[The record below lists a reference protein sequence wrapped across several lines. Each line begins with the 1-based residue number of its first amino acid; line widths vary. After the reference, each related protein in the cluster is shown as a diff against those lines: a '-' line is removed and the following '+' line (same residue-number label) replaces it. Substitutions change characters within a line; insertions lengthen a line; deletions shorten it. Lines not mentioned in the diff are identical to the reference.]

1 MKLENPT
8 NSTALDGTEEHTGS
22 VFGKDISPP
31 VFRRCLV
38 VLMLLGLIV
47 RIAYF
52 VEHARSPSFGV
63 PTLDEKYYDT
73 VARMLLAGEDLHEL
87 HGFRPLLY
95 PLYLA
100 GCYRLGGS
108 RGIDLA
114 LFAQHLLGIGTVVI
128 VALLGAR
135 LFRHRLGGVLGGALY
150 LLSPVP
156 LYFEGELL
164 IESSYTFL
172 ICLGLL
178 LHLHTAGITGW
189 KSGLGWLLCGALTVF
204 ASQARANILV
214 FMAVYPLFAGWR
226 WWRLRNRAALLPLAG
241 LVGGL
246 AMAIPWGVVN
256 MRQSNHFHLIPN
268 AGGVNLYLGNKRTAD
283 GMAPEQERRITY
295 GARYQDSV
303 ETWAREEYAAA
314 MRAQG
319 RQPDSDPMAISR
331 YWTRRTL
338 DEIRAAPASWLR
350 LMAKKCW
357 LTFWNAEVPNNKSF
371 AFLQE
376 EFVWLRVLPVRWV
389 VLLLLAPAG
398 IWAAARSGNRDAL
411 FILLAYAFLYS
422 AANVVFFVCDRYRYP
437 VWPVMAAIGGGGL
450 AAGIEMVRRRN
461 PRGMACLVAGMVLMA
476 ALSLHN
482 WFGAKLPSFARDFL
496 FRSMAWY
503 EKGHFQE
510 ALSDIDRSLELD
522 PGDATALDHRGNVL
536 AALNRLEEAREAYGA
551 ALIRSPDEAGIWNN
565 LGATLA
571 ALGRP
576 GEALPAFRKATEC
589 EPPSTKAF
597 LGIAFL
603 QIHSGRL
610 DEAVAT
616 LDRLDRV
623 ERSAD
628 AAALAT
634 RSVLARLRGDAIRA
648 DALEQQA
655 RRLDADATA
664 WAIERAGNAGP

>member
-1 MKLENPT
+1 
-8 NSTALDGTEEHTGS
+8 
-22 VFGKDISPP
+22 
-31 VFRRCLV
+31 
-38 VLMLLGLIV
+38 
-47 RIAYF
+47 
-52 VEHARSPSFGV
+52 
-63 PTLDEKYYDT
+63 
-73 VARMLLAGEDLHEL
+73 
-87 HGFRPLLY
+87 
-95 PLYLA
+95 
-100 GCYRLGGS
+100 
-108 RGIDLA
+108 
-114 LFAQHLLGIGTVVI
+114 
-128 VALLGAR
+128 
-135 LFRHRLGGVLGGALY
+135 
-150 LLSPVP
+150 
-156 LYFEGELL
+156 
-164 IESSYTFL
+164 
-172 ICLGLL
+172 
-178 LHLHTAGITGW
+178 
-189 KSGLGWLLCGALTVF
+189 
-204 ASQARANILV
+204 
-214 FMAVYPLFAGWR
+214 
-226 WWRLRNRAALLPLAG
+226 
-241 LVGGL
+241 
-246 AMAIPWGVVN
+246 
-256 MRQSNHFHLIPN
+256 
-268 AGGVNLYLGNKRTAD
+268 
-283 GMAPEQERRITY
+283 MAPEQERRITY

-319 RQPDSDPMAISR
+319 REPDSDPMAISR

-338 DEIRAAPASWLR
+338 DEIGAAPASWLR

-389 VLLLLAPAG
+389 VLLMLAPAG

-461 PRGMACLVAGMVLMA
+461 PRGTACLVAGMVLMA

-565 LGATLA
+565 LGAALA

-623 ERSAD
+623 ERRAD

>member
-1 MKLENPT
+1 
-8 NSTALDGTEEHTGS
+8 
-22 VFGKDISPP
+22 
-31 VFRRCLV
+31 
-38 VLMLLGLIV
+38 
-47 RIAYF
+47 
-52 VEHARSPSFGV
+52 
-63 PTLDEKYYDT
+63 
-73 VARMLLAGEDLHEL
+73 
-87 HGFRPLLY
+87 
-95 PLYLA
+95 
-100 GCYRLGGS
+100 
-108 RGIDLA
+108 
-114 LFAQHLLGIGTVVI
+114 
-128 VALLGAR
+128 
-135 LFRHRLGGVLGGALY
+135 
-150 LLSPVP
+150 
-156 LYFEGELL
+156 
-164 IESSYTFL
+164 
-172 ICLGLL
+172 
-178 LHLHTAGITGW
+178 
-189 KSGLGWLLCGALTVF
+189 
-204 ASQARANILV
+204 
-214 FMAVYPLFAGWR
+214 
-226 WWRLRNRAALLPLAG
+226 
-241 LVGGL
+241 
-246 AMAIPWGVVN
+246 
-256 MRQSNHFHLIPN
+256 
-268 AGGVNLYLGNKRTAD
+268 
-283 GMAPEQERRITY
+283 
-295 GARYQDSV
+295 
-303 ETWAREEYAAA
+303 
-314 MRAQG
+314 
-319 RQPDSDPMAISR
+319 
-331 YWTRRTL
+331 
-338 DEIRAAPASWLR
+338 
-350 LMAKKCW
+350 
-357 LTFWNAEVPNNKSF
+357 
-371 AFLQE
+371 
-376 EFVWLRVLPVRWV
+376 
-389 VLLLLAPAG
+389 
-398 IWAAARSGNRDAL
+398 
-411 FILLAYAFLYS
+411 
-422 AANVVFFVCDRYRYP
+422 
-437 VWPVMAAIGGGGL
+437 
-450 AAGIEMVRRRN
+450 
-461 PRGMACLVAGMVLMA
+461 MA

-610 DEAVAT
+610 DEAAAT